1 MSKKLK
7 LYKNKRKDEKRL
19 FGKFVNISLIVLSS
33 IFVLLFLKILMT
45 ENSFHK
51 MIDGMVEGIDY
62 YVEDI
67 VIADK
72 EAVED
77 YNGSESGTT
86 NYFFYYGYGNDKR
99 MQVNH
104 EVYSQY
110 NIGDMFPAY
119 TKDHYYYGPTINSV
133 LPKAEYKNNE
143 LSKAGI
149 VLTGSLIL
157 LILIYKW
164 IDNLEKINSQD
175 S

>member
-1 MSKKLK
+1 MSKKI
-7 LYKNKRKDEKRL
+7 YKNKRKDEKKL
-19 FGKFVNISLIVLSS
+19 FGKIVNISLIILLI

-45 ENSFHK
+45 EILFHK

-67 VIADK
+67 VIVDK

-86 NYFFYYGYGNDKR
+86 NYFIYYGYGTDKR
-99 MQVNH
+99 MQVNGD
-104 EVYSQY
+104 VYFQY
-110 NIGDMFPAY
+110 NVGDTFPAY
-119 TKDHYYYGPTINSV
+119 TKDHYYYGSTINSV

-149 VLTGSLIL
+149 VVIGSLIL

-164 IDNLEKINSQD
+164 IDNLEKKINK
-175 S
+175 